1 MQQNGSK
8 YFAHRPQLLILG
20 IGSKDRTSTFSEHD
34 HVAYQIKG
42 NQVSSNVVANIL
54 PGAIPPPSGPL
65 GWVKRLKLNFFTHG
79 HVAYQH
85 DSKYFARRPPS
96 TPRER
101 SHSVVECLTQD

>member
-1 MQQNGSK
+1 MQQHGSK

-20 IGSKDRTSTFSEHD
+20 IGSKDRTSHFSEHD

-42 NQVSSNVVANIL
+42 IQVCSNMVANIL
-54 PGAIPPPSGPL
+54 PVAIPPSRPWG
-65 GWVKRLKLNFFTHG
+65 GVKRSKFNFFTHD

-85 DSKYFARRPPS
+85 DSKYFAHRPPS
-96 TPRER
+96 TPGEC